1 MFYRR
6 FVTPSPECW
15 DFFSSICQFA
25 SPIQRGNM
33 CIYIYI
39 SMLYNTIYI
48 YIYIYIC
55 TCDWYASVASVLHT
69 LGFFKSSFLQTPSSF
84 FWNPKKTL
92 RHDTRKGPKAVQTRA
107 TTFAAPSAV
116 ALTGAGKISLSRPK
130 HFESEILADKIY
142 LFSSW
147 NRWVFWV
154 L

>member
-1 MFYRR
+1 MKCFTGDSWHRAQNA
-6 FVTPSPECW
+6 EN
-15 DFFSSICQFA
+15 FSAAFA
-25 SPIQRGNM
+25 DLLVRYKGAI
-33 CIYIYI
+33 CIYIYIHI
-39 SMLYNTIYI
+39 SMLYNTIL
-48 YIYIYIC
+48 YIYIC
-55 TCDWYASVASVLHT
+55 TCDWYASVASVLYT
-69 LGFFKSSFLQTPSSF
+69 LGFFSFLQTPSSF

-116 ALTGAGKISLSRPK
+116 ALTGAGKISLSRLK
-130 HFESEILADKIY
+130 HFESEILVDKIS